1 MLLDNITRQLILSGS
16 AAWRLDAM
24 SAGAFLA
31 LSLPVFVAS
40 TMITGDCK
48 ALSFRTLYDDT
59 DVLTGNIRRASTNS
73 STSVSVKL
81 LWMRRVNIDHCC
93 SVRSASRREFRTSRK
108 ARDSSSSP
116 ACLTI
121 WVKTTVR
128 LNLLYIST
136 PIISDCFVMLLDIGM
151 YSALPITGGSCA
163 KSPQMMTFTPPNGRW
178 LYSGK
183 ASQQREWRI
192 PSICRD
198 TIDFSSIM
206 MYRMSLNSTCILL
219 RWLAPMASSG
229 FPGEMWKSRWRV
241 YPLILCE
248 ATPVGAHRTTGSP
261 RPLLAA
267 NWAKCDDTI
276 SIK

>member
-1 MLLDNITRQLILSGS
+1 MCMIVMYIDVVCSTEGSGRRFFTLGTPFS
-16 AAWRLDAM
+16 
-24 SAGAFLA
+24 GAYIDHA
-31 LSLPVFVAS
+31 LSDISPHEVATVAS
-40 TMITGDCK
+40 QQVTVTK
-48 ALSFRTLYDDT
+48 S
-59 DVLTGNIRRASTNS
+59 
-73 STSVSVKL
+73 
-81 LWMRRVNIDHCC
+81 C
-93 SVRSASRREFRTSRK
+93 SVRAASRREFRTSRK

-121 WVKTTVR
+121 WVKVTVR

-136 PIISDCFVMLLDIGM
+136 PTISDCFVMLLDIGM
-151 YSALPITGGSCA
+151 YNALPITGGSCA
-163 KSPQMMTFTPPNGRW
+163 KSPQMITFTPPNGRW

-183 ASQQREWRI
+183 ASQQREWRM
-192 PSICRD
+192 PSIRRD

-219 RWLAPMASSG
+219 RWLSLMGSSG
-229 FPGEMWKSRWRV
+229 FCGEMWKSRWRV
-241 YPLILCE
+241 YPLMLCA